1 MRSDFIQSDIQDA
14 SERRRQPVAAN
25 GAATQ
30 PAGESFASILMDP
43 RETAHMKNL
52 FKSQTQVAEAPS
64 GTPVS
69 LFRGVSAFTGSPA
82 LIPSAVVPPID
93 VLTSASETV
102 PTAAPVPAVGTA
114 PVEPDLDVQLVVTP
128 EPANATPAPAAAAPA
143 APQGFG
149 RREPVAAFAAAK
161 SETPAPVHVAERVQ
175 GNAAFGAAGLS
186 AEEAIA
192 LADGHPSS
200 MPQGPKLFGDEGMTL
215 ADFFSV
221 INPLQHLPL
230 VGSLYREI
238 TGDTI
243 KPGARVLGG
252 LLFGGPM
259 GMVGGAFNAGV
270 AHDIGTDP
278 GGALIALAQGRS
290 VTRNPESLAATTAL
304 AAAPRPV
311 ADTVTADA
319 TVEAAPVAI
328 AQSSDPKSAV
338 AAPLSLAAPRLSG
351 PTRPSTGGTAAE
363 ARIIAPSQV
372 SPVASPAALAQ
383 PAADASKAQI
393 PVSFAGSPAVGN
405 TPVPV
410 SSGTN
415 GTGFAVN
422 SGGKEFAVPA
432 RMNNVQPRQPVPMVR
447 SDISRSKE
455 LAPMAPLTVRPE
467 APRPDRSTAPATL
480 LTPGFIPSG
489 QAPSGLTATSQ
500 PPVMAAPLG
509 VPGLPASALP
519 DAMTRALDK
528 YDALIKS
535 RKGGVLNQQS

>member
-14 SERRRQPVAAN
+14 TERRRQPVAAHS
-25 GAATQ
+25 AAAQ
-30 PAGESFASILMDP
+30 PTGESFASILMDP
-43 RETAHMKNL
+43 RETAHMKTL

-69 LFRGVSAFTGSPA
+69 SFRGVSAFTGSPA

-93 VLTSASETV
+93 VLTDTGEIT
-102 PTAAPVPAVGTA
+102 PTAAPSPVVEAA
-114 PVEPDLDVQLVVTP
+114 PLETI
-128 EPANATPAPAAAAPA
+128 PAASAAPT
-143 APQGFG
+143 APQGTG

-161 SETPAPVHVAERVQ
+161 TETSAPVSVAERVQ
-175 GNAAFGAAGLS
+175 GNAAYGASGLS

-200 MPQGPKLFGDEGMTL
+200 IPQGPTLFGDEGMTL

-230 VGSLYREI
+230 VGALYREI

-290 VTRNPESLAATTAL
+290 INQNPENLAATAAL

-311 ADTVTADA
+311 ADAVSSDA
-319 TVEAAPVAI
+319 TAQAAPVAV
-328 AQSSDPKSAV
+328 AQSSDAKSPL

-393 PVSFAGSPAVGN
+393 PVSVAGSPAAGN
-405 TPVPV
+405 TPVSV
-410 SSGTN
+410 SSGTAA
-415 GTGFAVN
+415 TAGFAVN

-500 PPVMAAPLG
+500 PPVVAAPLG

>member
-1 MRSDFIQSDIQDA
+1 MKTLYKA
-14 SERRRQPVAAN
+14 
-25 GAATQ
+25 GTQ
-30 PAGESFASILMDP
+30 I
-43 RETAHMKNL
+43 
-52 FKSQTQVAEAPS
+52 AEAPVGAPAS
-64 GTPVS
+64 P
-69 LFRGVSAFTGSPA
+69 FRGFSAFTGSPA

-93 VLTSASETV
+93 VLTEAGETA
-102 PTAAPVPAVGTA
+102 PAAAPVPSVGAA
-114 PVEPDLDVQLVVTP
+114 PLVSAPADQAVVTP
-128 EPANATPAPAAAAPA
+128 QPAIATPAPAVAAPA
-143 APQGFG
+143 APQSFG
-149 RREPVAAFAAAK
+149 RREPVAAFAAAT
-161 SETPAPVHVAERVQ
+161 SETPAPVRVAERVQ
-175 GNAAFGAAGLS
+175 GNAAFGASGLS
-186 AEEAIA
+186 TEEAIA

-200 MPQGPKLFGDEGMTL
+200 IPQGPTVFGDEGMTL

-230 VGSLYREI
+230 VGALYREI

-290 VTRNPESLAATTAL
+290 INQNPENLAATAAL

-311 ADTVTADA
+311 ADAVSSDTTAQ
-319 TVEAAPVAI
+319 AAPVAV
-328 AQSSDPKSAV
+328 AQSSDAKTQL

-351 PTRPSTGGTAAE
+351 PTRPSTGGTAAD

-383 PAADASKAQI
+383 PAADASKTQI
-393 PVSFAGSPAVGN
+393 PVSLAGSPAVAS
-405 TPVPV
+405 TAVPV
-410 SSGTN
+410 SASN
-415 GTGFAVN
+415 NAAGFAVN

-455 LAPMAPLTVRPE
+455 LAPMAPLTARPE

-500 PPVMAAPLG
+500 PPVVAAPLG

>member
-1 MRSDFIQSDIQDA
+1 VRSDFIQSDIQDA
-14 SERRRQPVAAN
+14 AERRRQPVAAH
-25 GAATQ
+25 GAAAQ
-30 PAGESFASILMDP
+30 PTGESFASILMDP
-43 RETAHMKNL
+43 RETAHMKTL
-52 FKSQTQVAEAPS
+52 FRSQTQVAEAPS

-69 LFRGVSAFTGSPA
+69 PFRGVSAFTGSPA

-93 VLTSASETV
+93 VLTDTGEIT
-102 PTAAPVPAVGTA
+102 PTAAPS
-114 PVEPDLDVQLVVTP
+114 PVVE
-128 EPANATPAPAAAAPA
+128 AAPLETIHA
-143 APQGFG
+143 ASAAPTAPQGTG

-161 SETPAPVHVAERVQ
+161 TETPAPVRVAERVQ
-175 GNAAFGAAGLS
+175 GNAAYGAAGLS

-200 MPQGPKLFGDEGMTL
+200 IPQGPKLFGDEGMTL

-230 VGSLYREI
+230 VGAVYREI

-290 VTRNPESLAATTAL
+290 INQNPENLAATAAL

-311 ADTVTADA
+311 ADTVTADT
-319 TVEAAPVAI
+319 TVEAAPVTM
-328 AQSSDPKSAV
+328 AQSSDAKSSV

-393 PVSFAGSPAVGN
+393 PVSFAASPAAGN
-405 TPVPV
+405 TTVPV
-410 SSGTN
+410 SSGAN
-415 GTGFAVN
+415 STGFAVN

-455 LAPMAPLTVRPE
+455 LAPMAPLTARPE

-489 QAPSGLTATSQ
+489 QTPSGLTATSQ
-500 PPVMAAPLG
+500 PPVVAAPLG